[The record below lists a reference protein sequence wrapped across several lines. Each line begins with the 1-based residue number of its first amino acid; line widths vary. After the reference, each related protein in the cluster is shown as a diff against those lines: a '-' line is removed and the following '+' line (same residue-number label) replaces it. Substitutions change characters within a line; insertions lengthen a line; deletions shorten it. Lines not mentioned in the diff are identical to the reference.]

1 MAYTANLTVAGL
13 EELPIYEFAIS
24 FQQAM
29 DNKGRPASG
38 VFTGDIF
45 LIVEGGNDTFFEW
58 LCETTRTESGKI
70 KTIDDSGS
78 TLVEYAFEN
87 AFITDVNENFIDDAM
102 GIRNEFNLVSAE
114 EDDNG
119 NIGHRVH
126 NQIRGRDENYR
137 PLLGAYDTARGFQRR
152 TGNAYVTY
160 FSLSC
165 EKIRVRDVEHDNQW
179 GKK

>member
-1 MAYTANLTVAGL
+1 MAYKANLTVAGL
-13 EELPIYEFAIS
+13 EELPVYEFS
-24 FQQAM
+24 LTLHQAM
-29 DNKGRPASG
+29 DNRGRPASG

-45 LIVEGGNDTFFEW
+45 LIVEGGDDTFFEW
-58 LCETTRTESGKI
+58 LCEATRTESGKI
-70 KTIDDSGS
+70 KTIDDAGS
-78 TLVEYAFEN
+78 TLVEYSFES
-87 AFITDVNENFIDDAM
+87 AFITDVNESFIDDSM
-102 GIRNEFNLVSAE
+102 GVRNEFNLISVE

-119 NIGHRVH
+119 NIAHRVA
-126 NQIRGRDENYR
+126 NIIRGKDENFR
-137 PLLGAYDTARGFQRR
+137 PLLSAYDSARAFQRR